1 MSLYLDSFFF
11 SSKRRHTSCALVTGV
26 QTCALPISR
35 LDLAVQHDRS
45 PLYVQLSDGAIRN
58 NYTLK
63 LRNMEL
69 RPRTV
74 EVTLSGLPGARL
86 WSDDGSRETAR
97 QSLRMALTPDSVT
110 SAKLFVVAPRSEEH
124 TSERQSLLRI
134 SYAVHCVKKK

>member
-1 MSLYLDSFFF
+1 MLF
-11 SSKRRHTSCALVTGV
+11 ALG
-26 QTCALPISR
+26 QRSR

-74 EVTLSGLPGARL
+74 KVTLSGLPGARL
-86 WSDDGSRETAR
+86 WSDDG
-97 QSLRMALTPDSVT
+97 
-110 SAKLFVVAPRSEEH
+110 RSEEH
-124 TSERQSLLRI
+124 TSELQSLMRI
-134 SYAVHCVKKK
+134 SYAVFCLKKNKTSIAD

>member
-1 MSLYLDSFFF
+1 MSCHLLSLP
-11 SSKRRHTSCALVTGV
+11 A
-26 QTCALPISR
+26 ALPTCGVAPTIRKTLFRPRTFIYFGLWGAIGLAMLFALGQRTR

-74 EVTLSGLPGARL
+74 EVTLSGQIGRA
-86 WSDDGSRETAR
+86 SCRER
-97 QSLRMALTPDSVT
+97 VCQYV
-110 SAKLFVVAPRSEEH
+110 
-124 TSERQSLLRI
+124 
-134 SYAVHCVKKK
+134 

>member
-1 MSLYLDSFFF
+1 MLF
-11 SSKRRHTSCALVTGV
+11 ALGQRT
-26 QTCALPISR
+26 R

-45 PLYVQLSDGAIRN
+45 PLYVQLTDGAIRN

-97 QSLRMALTPDSVT
+97 QSLRMALTPDSV
-110 SAKLFVVAPRSEEH
+110 PSEKQ
-124 TSERQSLLRI
+124 TGRATGRGRVGQ
-134 SYAVHCVKKK
+134 

>member
-1 MSLYLDSFFF
+1 MRISDW
-11 SSKRRHTSCALVTGV
+11 SSDVCSSDLAIGLAMLFALGQRT
-26 QTCALPISR
+26 R
-35 LDLAVQHDRS
+35 LGLAVQHDRS

-97 QSLRMALTPDSVT
+97 QSLRMALRNGRAECRETGG
-110 SAKLFVVAPRSEEH
+110 RH
-124 TSERQSLLRI
+124 G
-134 SYAVHCVKKK
+134 